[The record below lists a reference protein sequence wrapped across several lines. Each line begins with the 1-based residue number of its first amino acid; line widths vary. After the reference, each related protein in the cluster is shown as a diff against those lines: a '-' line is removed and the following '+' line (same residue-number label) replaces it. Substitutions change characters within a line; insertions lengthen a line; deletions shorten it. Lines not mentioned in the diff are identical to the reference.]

1 MSNTRNDQTESRIRS
16 VVFYSDYCDLTCI
29 LIVFNLSFEQQCVV
43 PKNIHPPTPTEGNG
57 NSEGEEGGVQKE
69 AISEWERG
77 CLQRFFSRGS
87 E

>member
-57 NSEGEEGGVQKE
+57 NSEGEGGGGPKGGNFRVGGGLLTE
-69 AISEWERG
+69 V
-77 CLQRFFSRGS
+77 FFQGV
-87 E
+87 

>member
-57 NSEGEEGGVQKE
+57 NSEGEGGGPKGGNFRVGGGLLTE
-69 AISEWERG
+69 V
-77 CLQRFFSRGS
+77 FFQGV
-87 E
+87 